1 MKRLPED
8 GASGVALPRV
18 TLEDAAGAAPG
29 RRSAVDSRSSAA
41 QAEPLHPAAQGVGMQ
56 AQNSRLALPRIVET
70 ISGNGTRLVNMN
82 IVKPSLEDVFIH
94 LTGKALR
101 D

>member
-1 MKRLPED
+1 
-8 GASGVALPRV
+8 
-18 TLEDAAGAAPG
+18 
-29 RRSAVDSRSSAA
+29 
-41 QAEPLHPAAQGVGMQ
+41 MQ
-56 AQNSRLALPRIVET
+56 SHNSRAALPRIVEH
-70 ISGNGTRLVNMN
+70 ISGNGTRLVNLN